1 MSVDIPVRPH
11 PAAAVLS
18 LTSEQ
23 RHKYLLLSLWRQYSL
38 EQASLFAAGA
48 TIPEL
53 GETKCPLGC
62 LLDTEAAWE
71 APEEDS
77 DQ

>member
-1 MSVDIPVRPH
+1 
-11 PAAAVLS
+11 
-18 LTSEQ
+18 
-23 RHKYLLLSLWRQYSL
+23 LWRQYSL
-38 EQASLFAAGA
+38 EQASLFAAAA
-48 TIPEL
+48 TIPKS